1 MDRYSRR
8 MVTPS
13 ARLEVVA
20 GNAAGT
26 VIEVQDEL
34 LIGRHAE
41 GPGRLAEDEEISR
54 SHARVAVEP
63 GGFCAIEDLGSTN
76 GTFVNGLRVT
86 GPKTLTVGD
95 TIELG
100 GTTLVVSEL
109 TFDDGGPA
117 PARGDSQ
124 TTPRVPRPASLP
136 AIPIDDVPG
145 PITVAVEPEPDAEP
159 EPEPVPDTEPEPEPV
174 PDTEPEPEPEPE
186 PVPDEP
192 AAAQV
197 PEERGEP
204 EEPREQ
210 IPPVPPPLSLQ
221 LDVDFAAGEATIKL
235 TGDLDGVRLG
245 FDGTAWRVQPPQD

>member
-1 MDRYSRR
+1 MGGPDRHVLDRYSRR
-8 MVTPS
+8 MSTPS

-41 GPGRLAEDEEISR
+41 GPGRLADDQEISR

-76 GTFVNGLRVT
+76 GTFLNGLRVS
-86 GPKTLTVGD
+86 GPKTLAVGD

-109 TFDDGGPA
+109 TFGDGEPA

-124 TTPRVPRPASLP
+124 TTPRVPRPASVP
-136 AIPIDDVPG
+136 VIPIDDVPG
-145 PITVAVEPEPDAEP
+145 PITVATEAVAESQPEEPQEPAEPAEPAEP
-159 EPEPVPDTEPEPEPV
+159 EEDI
-174 PDTEPEPEPEPE
+174 
-186 PVPDEP
+186 
-192 AAAQV
+192 A
-197 PEERGEP
+197 
-204 EEPREQ
+204 
-210 IPPVPPPLSLQ
+210 PVPPPLSLQ

-235 TGDLDGVRLG
+235 TDDSDGVRLA